1 MMEAIETKERN
12 KRKIKTGVVIQD
24 KMDKT
29 RVVEVDRVFRH
40 KRYDKVLRRST
51 KFYVHDEK
59 NESHV
64 GDKVSIM
71 EARPLSRLK
80 RWNLV
85 QIIEKGQN

>member
-1 MMEAIETKERN
+1 MEAIETKERN